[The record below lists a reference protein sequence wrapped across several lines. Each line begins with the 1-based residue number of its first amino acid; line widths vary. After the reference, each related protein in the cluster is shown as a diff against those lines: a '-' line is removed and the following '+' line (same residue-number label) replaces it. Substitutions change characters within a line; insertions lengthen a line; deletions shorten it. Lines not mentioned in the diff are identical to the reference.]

1 MMYCVSGQNL
11 EKGETLGYNISVSV
25 FQELQCVFVH
35 VIKCFDSHS
44 HYTVKTVSKM
54 IETILSAIFSVA
66 LLESMILCSSDKTK
80 HSSLEGLLEVVMP
93 SLVSTF

>member
-44 HYTVKTVSKM
+44 HYTVKNSFKNDRNHS
-54 IETILSAIFSVA
+54 ISYLFSGFVRVNVT
-66 LLESMILCSSDKTK
+66 LLLR
-80 HSSLEGLLEVVMP
+80 
-93 SLVSTF
+93 